1 MREQARDASALPQ
14 MRSAAEVIAPL
25 APRSPGEVARAA
37 RAVRFEGKEP
47 VTLAQAINA
56 GLAGV
61 LERHPEALVFGE
73 DIAVKG
79 GVYGVTRGLHA
90 RFGAARVFD
99 TLLDETS
106 ILGLALGAAIS
117 GFLPIPEIQYLAYLT
132 TPRTSFAARRP
143 RSSSSRRASTA
154 TEW

>member
-1 MREQARDASALPQ
+1 M
-14 MRSAAEVIAPL
+14 
-25 APRSPGEVARAA
+25 
-37 RAVRFEGKEP
+37 
-47 VTLAQAINA
+47 
-56 GLAGV
+56 

-79 GVYGVTRGLHA
+79 GVYGVVRGLHA